1 MGASVE
7 VASDEKQPADI
18 VAPVTARSP
27 TLAKGT
33 NLSVCLLMLFSCSAD
48 VPCLAGVKVLFG
60 ALSPIISL

>member
-18 VAPVTARSP
+18 VSPVTVRSP
-27 TLAKGT
+27 TLAEGT
-33 NLSVCLLMLFSCSAD
+33 NLLVCLLVLSSCSAD

-60 ALSPIISL
+60 ALSPTISL